1 MSKQLL
7 ASSIQAVHQ
16 LLEVTLST
24 AKRNDLAYLDS
35 VRTDLKD
42 TVRLYMQ
49 YAAKARFLELSNT
62 LLLAHAE
69 NEDIQSLKVKFR
81 VGPEYNDNGYDLS
94 ISVSSFKFIEKSGK
108 AHNDLSGE
116 VYDWS
121 YDWGLEEIAAFL
133 PYTPSIEYMQEVELS
148 IADFPA
154 FCEMLE
160 KTNSDPELIELH
172 KAITH
177 TFIGKEDTY

>member
-16 LLEVTLST
+16 LLDATLSA
-24 AKRNDLAYLDS
+24 AKRSELPYLDS
-35 VRTDLKD
+35 VHTDLKG
-42 TVRLYMQ
+42 TARLYMQ

-62 LLLAHAE
+62 LLLAYAE

-94 ISVSSFKFIEKSGK
+94 ILVSSFKFIEKSGK
-108 AHNDLSGE
+108 THNDLSGE
-116 VYDWS
+116 VYDWA
-121 YDWGLEEIAAFL
+121 YAWTLEEIAAFL
-133 PYTPSIEYMQEVELS
+133 PYTPSIECMQEVELS
-148 IADFPA
+148 IEDFRA
-154 FCEMLE
+154 FCEILE
-160 KTNSDPELIELH
+160 KTNSDPELSELH

-177 TFIGKEDTY
+177 KFIGKEDAY